1 LYYLQIYFDINSLKK
16 LKNREKLFK
25 TKKNSKKMKSMAK
38 PHKQTVTKYNYKKQK
53 LHNNK
58 QLDIIHLVP
67 DSLLGGI

>member
-1 LYYLQIYFDINSLKK
+1 
-16 LKNREKLFK
+16 
-25 TKKNSKKMKSMAK
+25 MKSMAK

-58 QLDIIHLVP
+58 QPDIIHLVP